1 MKLTIYTYV
10 CIYMEVFQGY
20 HVSSGEMGQ
29 FLSSLFYRSNLFLY
43 YYYNDV
49 GIKCLQSGLN
59 FIYLFTALV

>member
-1 MKLTIYTYV
+1 MK
-10 CIYMEVFQGY
+10 VFQGY

-29 FLSSLFYRSNLFLY
+29 FLSGLFYRSNLFLY
-43 YYYNDV
+43 YYYKDV